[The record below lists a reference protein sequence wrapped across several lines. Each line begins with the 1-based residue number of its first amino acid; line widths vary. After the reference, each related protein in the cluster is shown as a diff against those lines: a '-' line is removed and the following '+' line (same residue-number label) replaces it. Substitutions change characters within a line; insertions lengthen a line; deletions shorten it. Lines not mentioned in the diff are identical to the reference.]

1 MIIMHLRTAA
11 EFSLDSVQFGC
22 PGFSWVPA
30 RHLRAVQILVIN
42 SRQPIGAIGVLV
54 AMDQPVTRPGG
65 ASLRSWAALLVS
77 RSTE

>member
-1 MIIMHLRTAA
+1 MHLRAAA
-11 EFSLDSVQFGC
+11 ELPLDSVQFGC
-22 PGFSWVPA
+22 PGFSQVPV

-54 AMDQPVTRPGG
+54 PMDHPVTGKQG
-65 ASLRSWAALLVS
+65 ASLRPWAALLVS